1 LEKIKSRRDL
11 KTKVLSLLKTSDID
25 QALSEL
31 SHFSP
36 RRVINPLFSLFC
48 SQDEG
53 IRWKAITAMGFI
65 VSTIASK
72 DMESARIVMRR
83 LMWSLN
89 DESGGIGWGAPEA
102 MGEIMACHEGLANE
116 FVHIL
121 VSYIREDGNFIEYE
135 LLQRG
140 VLWGIGRLAQVM
152 PDILR
157 QRNIEHMLLLHLTS
171 SDPIIRALAVWT
183 IGLIGIEESRPRVQT
198 LLTDNTKVQIY
209 FNRNLVIRTIAKIA
223 EEALAQVE
231 DCRGA

>member
-1 LEKIKSRRDL
+1 
-11 KTKVLSLLKTSDID
+11 
-25 QALSEL
+25 
-31 SHFSP
+31 
-36 RRVINPLFSLFC
+36 
-48 SQDEG
+48 
-53 IRWKAITAMGFI
+53 MGFI